1 MNIRH
6 HFQTTMKLTF
16 LILLGIIFL
25 PAVHAQDDKEEENPL
40 AQFAWVFEGE
50 GKLGSIAE
58 IKIPEGFG
66 FLDGDE
72 TRKLMTA
79 MGNLNT
85 NMEVGTLMQME
96 EGWFVVFEFDEV
108 GYVNDDEKDDLDA
121 DDMLEQKQ
129 ASQKAGNEY
138 REEQGLEPMFIDG
151 WVKPPFYNPD
161 TNNLEWGLKIRV
173 EDSYNVNY
181 ISKLLGRK
189 GVMDATLVCGTE
201 EMESI
206 LPVFQGLLGSY
217 EYADGQKYAEY
228 TSGDK
233 IAKYGLTALVVGAG
247 ATIAAKAGLFAKFW
261 KFIVAGVVAV
271 IAGAKRL
278 FGRGTE

>member
-1 MNIRH
+1 MTKRIY
-6 HFQTTMKLTF
+6 FQANAKLTF
-16 LILLGIIFL
+16 LILIGAFFL
-25 PAVHAQDDKEEENPL
+25 PSIQAQDKKEEENPL
-40 AQFAWVFEGE
+40 AQFAWVFEGD
-50 GKLGSIAE
+50 GQLGNIAKV
-58 IKIPEGFG
+58 KIPEGFG
-66 FLDGDE
+66 FLDGNE

-85 NMEVGTLMQME
+85 DMEVGTLMQME

-108 GYVNDDEKDDLDA
+108 GYVKDDEKDNLDA
-121 DDMLEQKQ
+121 DDMLAQKQ
-129 ASQKAGNEY
+129 AAQEAGNEY

-173 EDSYNVNY
+173 TDSVNVNY
-181 ISKLLGRK
+181 ISKLLGRR

-201 EMESI
+201 EMESV
-206 LPVFQGLLGSY
+206 LPVFQSMLTKY
-217 EYADGQKYAEY
+217 EYVDGQKYAEY

-247 ATIAAKAGLFAKFW
+247 ATLAAKAGLFAKFW
-261 KFIVAGVVAV
+261 KFIVAGFVAV
-271 IAGAKRL
+271 IAGVKRL
-278 FGRGTE
+278 FGRGEE

>member
-1 MNIRH
+1 MQHLEGGIVSEILVTDGQLVEQG
-6 HFQTTMKLTF
+6 QTL
-16 LILLGIIFL
+16 LILDNTQSKAELGILKGQYFTTR
-25 PAVHAQDDKEEENPL
+25 AMENRL
-40 AQFAWVFEGE
+40 A
-50 GKLGSIAE
+50 AE
-58 IKIPEGFG
+58 RDSLESVDFS
-66 FLDGDE
+66 
-72 TRKLMTA
+72 
-79 MGNLNT
+79 N
-85 NMEVGTLMQME
+85 
-96 EGWFVVFEFDEV
+96 
-108 GYVNDDEKDDLDA
+108 DLDA

-138 REEQGLEPMFIDG
+138 RIDQGLEPMFIDG

-173 EDSYNVNY
+173 EDNYNVNY

-201 EMESI
+201 EMEAI
-206 LPVFQGLLGSY
+206 LPVFQGLLTSY
-217 EYADGQKYAEY
+217 EYVDGQKYAEY

-261 KFIVAGVVAV
+261 KFIVAGFVAL
-271 IAGAKRL
+271 IAGVKRL
-278 FGRGTE
+278 FGTGKE